1 MRHRLTLDVRIP
13 CGSSRSSIQSHSVS
27 KRFKC
32 QPGLP
37 QRAVRC
43 ITAVS
48 TLTTRSSRSNERLGF
63 KKIPTF
69 IQREDP
75 PQKKGTPKGTFF
87 RKQVAVSRG
96 RSRAD
101 TSRARSCRLRLHHS
115 ASHRASRCRRWCP
128 RLECPRTTA
137 EPG

>member
-37 QRAVRC
+37 PRAVRC

-75 PQKKGTPKGTFF
+75 KKKGTPKGTLFPQ
-87 RKQVAVSRG
+87 QVEVSLR
-96 RSRAD
+96 RSR
-101 TSRARSCRLRLHHS
+101 
-115 ASHRASRCRRWCP
+115 
-128 RLECPRTTA
+128 E
-137 EPG
+137 